1 MVTEKLADLPKLPG
15 VYLFKDQE
23 NNIIYVGKA
32 KVLKKRVSS
41 YFNKNHKDPRLCL
54 LVKEAFDVDYIVTKS
69 EVEALLLEA
78 QIVKDKQPKYNI
90 QLKEGQPYLYF
101 LVTAAGSEVVRT
113 SPIAPTVLH
122 PDVAKGYV
130 GRSRGERELEKKS
143 VRGDRP
149 RDYRGGVEASVR
161 TSKQNL
167 PELKLVRN
175 KQEKGQYFGPI
186 NRRWQARR
194 AYDFLLK
201 NFKLKLCSRKT
212 SKGGC
217 LDFHMGFCAGLC
229 REDFDKDAYLFRLSL
244 VKTFLKED
252 YDDAKALIEDR
263 IRECNKGMLF
273 EQSKNL
279 VEYLTSFDYTVK
291 ALQTCFKENK
301 FATSVAYASSIISKE
316 KFLPS
321 DIGHKLADL
330 LGLEG
335 PISTIDCFDISHFQ
349 SQHIVGSCI
358 RFLNG
363 IPLKS
368 KFRRFKIKSLV
379 EQNDYAALQEI
390 VSRRYRDPKEL
401 PDLILI
407 DGGKGQLS
415 AITQI
420 LSSRPIISLAKKE
433 EKLFYYKYMDG
444 LKLDQKSDVGRLLIA
459 VRDYAH
465 HFAIS
470 YHRHRRR
477 KEAFM

>member
-1 MVTEKLADLPKLPG
+1 MEKLADLPKLPG

-32 KVLKKRVSS
+32 KALKKRVSS

-101 LVTAAGSEVVRT
+101 LVAEG
-113 SPIAPTVLH
+113 
-122 PDVAKGYV
+122 
-130 GRSRGERELEKKS
+130 
-143 VRGDRP
+143 
-149 RDYRGGVEASVR
+149 
-161 TSKQNL
+161 KQNL

-201 NFKLKLCSRKT
+201 NFKLKLCNRKT

-229 REDFDKDAYLFRLSL
+229 KEDFDKDAYLFRLSL

-252 YDDAKALIEDR
+252 YDGAKALIEDR
-263 IRECNKGMLF
+263 IRECNKSMLF

-279 VEYLTSFDYTVK
+279 VEYLASFDYTVK

-316 KFLPS
+316 EFLPS
-321 DIGHKLADL
+321 DIGHKLTDL

-390 VSRRYRDPKEL
+390 VSRRYRDPNEL

-433 EKLFYYKYMDG
+433 EKLFYYRYMDG

-477 KEAFM
+477 REAF